1 MNYNLIDANSKD
13 LKHLY
18 DTSAFTFV
26 GLMTDDENIQLMLD
40 SLKEYGLKDT
50 PDIYVV
56 EGSLMNSYYGLT
68 KDPYPEDLHIVA
80 LPVDQFSDV
89 SRLAIFKMQIGARWF
104 NDIVDNNEYHEHQD
118 REGEEW

>member
-1 MNYNLIDANSKD
+1 MNYNLINANSKD

-26 GLMTDDENIQLMLD
+26 GLMTDDKNIQLMLD

-89 SRLAIFKMQIGARWF
+89 GRLAIFKLRIGARWF
-104 NDIVDNNEYHEHQD
+104 DDIVDNNEYHEHQD
-118 REGEEW
+118 EGSEE